1 MVKFRLS
8 QQYRIHLLLLRGVTS
23 LEQML
28 KISLLR
34 LLAVC
39 LANVRSLKLLVYD
52 AFSDKSEVNSP
63 TIG

>member
-39 LANVRSLKLLVYD
+39 LANV
-52 AFSDKSEVNSP
+52 
-63 TIG
+63 